1 MASAYT
7 PGLTVSGDIVVRRV
21 RRLPIKGEVLVKEGD
36 RVEPDQIVAQ
46 AMLPGRLQTL
56 KLAEKLGV
64 EPKDVI
70 PMVKVKPGDL
80 VTKGQLVAEGKKL
93 FGVFKAP
100 SAQSDYDGTIE
111 SISEVTGNALVR
123 EHSIPVDIRAYIQGK
138 VAEVMPDEGVVVETR
153 CAMIQGIFG
162 VGGERT
168 GTIKLAVQNP
178 TEILDAN
185 SISESDAGKIL
196 IGGAGITGE
205 ALTKASKVGV
215 RGLVAGGIKDSDLT
229 QFLGYDI
236 GVAITG
242 QEAIDITVL
251 VTEGFGYLHMAQ
263 RTFDLLRSLEGSMA
277 SINGATQIRAG
288 VIRPEV
294 ICPLPADTA
303 ASNVAKQA
311 FELKIGTP
319 IRVIR
324 EPYFGKLGTVT
335 ELPAQVQ
342 HVESGTEVRVLKAN
356 IEGEGEVMVP
366 RANVEIIAT
375 GS

>member
-1 MASAYT
+1 
-7 PGLTVSGDIVVRRV
+7 LTVSGDIVVRRV

-46 AMLPGRLQTL
+46 AMLPGPLQTL

-70 PMVKVKPGDL
+70 PMVKVKPGDP

-138 VAEVMPDEGVVVETR
+138 IAEVMPDEGVVVETR

-168 GTIKLAVQNP
+168 GVIKLAVQNP
-178 TEILDAN
+178 TDILDAN

-335 ELPAQVQ
+335 ELPAQLQ